1 MKSLDPDTLKA
12 NLIETQRRIEL
23 ACEKSRRSPD
33 EVKLVAVTKTIP
45 AAIIRDAF
53 ISGICD
59 FGENRVQEA
68 QAKVEE
74 LAEFRPHITWHMVGH
89 LQSNKT
95 RLAAELFDII
105 HSVDS
110 VKLARLLSRQVIRP
124 LAVLIQVNVSEEET
138 KNGFAIEE
146 VAAVVEEISKL
157 PNLEIKGLM
166 TIAPPVD
173 DPEDVRP
180 FFRQL
185 RNIRDSLGLEHLS
198 MGMSDDFEV
207 AIEEGATLIRIGRS
221 LFGERRKQCV

>member
-1 MKSLDPDTLKA
+1 MKSLDLDTLRA
-12 NLIETQRRIEL
+12 NCAEVQRRIET
-23 ACEKSRRSPD
+23 ACGKSRRSPG
-33 EVKLVAVTKTIP
+33 EVKLVAVTKTVS

-53 ISGICD
+53 GCGISD

-68 QAKVEE
+68 QSKIED
-74 LAEFRPHITWHMVGH
+74 LADIRPHVTWHMVGH
-89 LQSNKT
+89 VQSNKA
-95 RLAAELFDII
+95 RLAAALFDII

-110 VKLARLLSRQVIRP
+110 VKLARHLSRHVIRP
-124 LAVLIQVNVSEEET
+124 LAVLLQVNVSEEET

-146 VAAVVEEISKL
+146 VDDAVKEINKL

-207 AIEEGATLIRIGRS
+207 AIEEGATLVRIGRS
-221 LFGERRKQCV
+221 LFGERRRQCI